1 MCSLDEQEQGLR
13 SMQLGINPD
22 DVEPILRKRQYVLQ
36 ELVESERDYVRDL
49 GQIVDGYMAL
59 MSLGIN
65 GGQSANVSDPSS
77 LPPPVPDDL
86 REGKD
91 KIIFGNVEAIYN
103 WHNDVFLQA
112 IEKCGENVGELGPLF
127 KRSERKLHMYIVYCQ
142 NKAKSEYIVSEY
154 IDTYFEE
161 LRQRLGHRLTIC
173 DLLIKPVQRITKY
186 QLLLRDLVRYTEK
199 GSLQDEVDTLS
210 RALHIMTIVPK
221 MANDMMMVGRLQ
233 GFDGKI
239 TAQGKLLLHGQLY
252 CCTELSKV
260 PSKEFKE
267 LQVFLFEQAIIFSEI
282 VGKRTQF
289 IQPVFIYKAHIQM
302 NKMSLDE
309 KFEVGEAGEPLKFLV
324 KSTDPRHT
332 STGGSGSGASSSGA
346 HCAFVCYAPN
356 PEATNEWVETIK
368 QILQSQRDF
377 LKAIQSPI
385 KYQNEQQ
392 RLSGAGGAS
401 GSLASQHL

>member
-1 MCSLDEQEQGLR
+1 
-13 SMQLGINPD
+13 
-22 DVEPILRKRQYVLQ
+22 
-36 ELVESERDYVRDL
+36 
-49 GQIVDGYMAL
+49 MAL
-59 MSLGIN
+59 MSLGMN
-65 GGQSANVSDPSS
+65 ASSTDPACS
-77 LPPPVPDDL
+77 PPPPAVPDDL
-86 REGKD
+86 KEGKD

-112 IEKCGENVGELGPLF
+112 IEKCGENVAELGPLF
-127 KRSERKLHMYIVYCQ
+127 FRSERKLHMYIVYCQ

-199 GSLQDEVDTLS
+199 GLDILSQQSGSVEGDLNNGGNGGSSSASTDHLRVSLKNEVETLS

-239 TAQGKLLLHGQLY
+239 TAQGKLLLHGQLF
-252 CCTELSKV
+252 CSTELGKQQQAA
-260 PSKEFKE
+260 KEFKE
-267 LQVFLFEQAIIFSEI
+267 LQVFLFEQAIIFSEV

-302 NKMSLDE
+302 NKMSLDD
-309 KFEVGEAGEPLKFLV
+309 KFEVGESGETLNFVV
-324 KSTDPRHT
+324 KSTDPRHNPT
-332 STGGSGSGASSSGA
+332 SSPSSSGSSSTSSASGGSASSSGGSGTGSLGS
-346 HCAFVCYAPN
+346 HCSFVCHGLNA
-356 PEATNEWVETIK
+356 ESTGEWVETIRE
-368 QILQSQRDF
+368 ILQKQRDF
-377 LKAIQSPI
+377 LKALQSPI
-385 KYQNEQQ
+385 KYQNEQL
-392 RLSGAGGAS
+392 RLSSS
-401 GSLASQHL
+401 GHTTQHL